1 MLNRETFKGHLF
13 YCLQSYFEIAKQ
25 TFKAYFPMFCFLLVV
40 SQEYSTR
47 AGDVYVIIGNSA
59 LMKCDVPSFVAD
71 FVSVN
76 SWVDNQGQEHFA
88 TNNNGISNNLSNMGH
103 TINRSKRIQSSHF
116 FTYFIFQL

>member
-1 MLNRETFKGHLF
+1 M
-13 YCLQSYFEIAKQ
+13 
-25 TFKAYFPMFCFLLVV
+25 V

-88 TNNNGISNNLSNMGH
+88 TNNNGISNNMSNMGH
-103 TINRSKRIQSSHF
+103 TIILKLIDQKDIKIATF
-116 FTYFIFQL
+116 

>member
-1 MLNRETFKGHLF
+1 M
-13 YCLQSYFEIAKQ
+13 
-25 TFKAYFPMFCFLLVV
+25 V

-76 SWVDNQGQEHFA
+76 SWVDNQGQEHFT

-103 TINRSKRIQSSHF
+103 TYNS
-116 FTYFIFQL
+116 LD